1 MLMSKRTL
9 IIVLSLVVVGVLIAG
24 LQGILNMLANRGP
37 LNVSGS
43 PQTSSVSPLATP
55 AISGT
60 APKPATTK
68 PLPTLTTPR
77 TQPKPIPALAFDMAL
92 MSDLDSASRSLDISP
107 QGSLPAHVPLFS
119 INGSLGVPYL
129 RSTAASIYKDKQWK
143 YDTALPTPKYNG
155 EKLDP
160 GIEGY
165 ARKSLTNIDI
175 IPLSKFAALPM
186 PIPVAQY
193 VNKLTPTFPV
203 SYNAQNRIFTSLS
216 GLPTAYSFESL
227 RYVFDNS
234 TLSMAKASVTD
245 RDLDVPSTIGKQT
258 LDLAHSITGGLDSPY
273 LKAKAIEKYL
283 KDNYSYDYNYE
294 RAPGAWD
301 PNEWF
306 LFEEPKGVCTNFNS
320 AFVILA
326 RAAGIP
332 ARMVGGYYVDPTA
345 DSQVVYADQAHA
357 WAEIKLDKVGWT
369 TLDATGSP
377 DWNLVDTAT
386 KITQAAPVVD
396 KITTFSVNGTVTAD
410 KTTVEGVLVKLYIN
424 QIKTLQNATLIGQTL
439 VEGNAFSID
448 AQIPAAI
455 AVGNYQ
461 LIAQSSQT
469 PLFNA
474 SISDPAIKVMSGTVL
489 SLSSVPRVK
498 TDQVLSFNGQLAESS
513 KLALAGR
520 EVALYLNDQLLT
532 RVNTDSN
539 GNFEYQYTFSKPGLF
554 NIKADYAGNDYYHP
568 SYQTA
573 AVQVLT
579 PTILTFQ
586 SSPKIKAGQNLKI
599 DGDLKTSV
607 DKKPVP
613 NQTVELYVDS
623 NPTGIKTRTD
633 TNGHFILEY
642 PMKHSGVFK
651 IETRYTSQP
660 YYWDSSASAAV
671 EVLSANNK
679 TTIGMILM
687 LTGVVIAS
695 GYAGLRYLRKHKGL
709 FSHRTKAR
717 AVTATDPALDLPQEV
732 AEPVENAPNENSN
745 LELDFPGILPPL
757 PDVWGVSE
765 DFDVACRLT
774 GPDGQPRVAK
784 QIEISMGSPITALT
798 TDEAGK
804 CAVTLSFSEKGFFEV
819 EAGFNPPKEDEP
831 SARAFKVIR
840 IVDYREEIISEY
852 KSLLEWLNQHGVAI
866 SQDHT
871 PHEAE
876 RLILRAGLSDAQ
888 QAVAS
893 FIECF
898 EEATYSQHPI
908 VRSNYVKMHFAYEE
922 IKEHEV
928 QPQLSAQ

>member
-1 MLMSKRTL
+1 MSKRTL
-9 IIVLSLVVVGVLIAG
+9 IIVLSIVVVGVLIAG

-43 PQTSSVSPLATP
+43 HQTSSVTPQATP
-55 AISGT
+55 VISGPT
-60 APKPATTK
+60 PKTATTK
-68 PLPTLTTPR
+68 PSTTPTTPR
-77 TQPKPIPALAFDMAL
+77 TQPKPITAMAFDIAS
-92 MSDLDSASRSLDISP
+92 MSDLDLASRGLDISP

-143 YDTALPTPKYNG
+143 YDTSLSTTKYNG
-155 EKLDP
+155 EKLDS

-175 IPLSKFAALPM
+175 MPLSKFAALPM

-203 SYNAQNRIFTSLS
+203 SYDAQDRIFKSVS

-227 RYVFDNS
+227 RYVFDEAV
-234 TLSMAKASVTD
+234 LSQAKASTSNPY
-245 RDLDVPSTIGKQT
+245 LEMPSTIGQQT
-258 LDLAHSITGGLDSPY
+258 KDLASSITGGIDSPY

-283 KDNYSYDYNYE
+283 KDNYRYDYNYE
-294 RAPGAWD
+294 HAPGAWD

-306 LFEEPKGVCTNFNS
+306 LFQEPEGVCSNFNS

-332 ARMVGGYYVDPTA
+332 ARMVGGYYVDPAA

-357 WAEIKLDKVGWT
+357 WAEIKLDKAGWIT
-369 TLDATGSP
+369 IDATGSP
-377 DWNLVDTAT
+377 DFTPVDTVT
-386 KITQAAPVVD
+386 NVTEVAPVVD
-396 KITTFSVNGTVTAD
+396 KISKFTVNGAVTAD
-410 KTTVEGVLVKLYIN
+410 KMTVDGVLVSLYIN
-424 QIKTLQNATLIGQTL
+424 QTKTLKNATLIGQTL
-439 VEGNAFSID
+439 VEGNAFELD
-448 AQIPAAI
+448 AQIPASVP
-455 AVGNYQ
+455 VGSYQ

-489 SLSSVPRVK
+489 SLSAVPRVK
-498 TDQVLSFNGQLAESS
+498 TDQVLSINGQLAESS
-513 KLALAGR
+513 KQVLGGR
-520 EVALYLNDQLLT
+520 EVAIYLNDQLLT
-532 RVNTDSN
+532 HVTTDSK

-554 NIKADYAGNDYYHP
+554 NLKADYAGNDYYHP

-579 PTILTFQ
+579 PTFLTFQ

-613 NQTVELYVDS
+613 NQIVELLVDS
-623 NPTGIKTRTD
+623 NSTGIKTKTD
-633 TNGHFILEY
+633 TNGHFTIEY
-642 PMKHSGVFK
+642 PMKNSGVFK
-651 IETRYTSQP
+651 VETRYTSQP
-660 YYWDSSASAAV
+660 YYWDSSSSAAI
-671 EVLSANNK
+671 EVLTPNNK
-679 TTIGMILM
+679 TTVGMILM

-695 GYAGLRYLRKHKGL
+695 GYAGFRYLRKHKG
-709 FSHRTKAR
+709 SIRHRTSAISATAVAPTLDVPQ
-717 AVTATDPALDLPQEV
+717 AVTA
-732 AEPVENAPNENSN
+732 PVVNAPDENIN
-745 LELDFPGILPPL
+745 LELDFPGILQPL

-774 GPDGQPRVAK
+774 GPDGQPMVAK
-784 QIEISMGSPITALT
+784 QIEIAMGSPITILT

-804 CAVTLSFSEKGFFEV
+804 CSVTLSFSEKGFFEV
-819 EAGFNPPKEDEP
+819 EAGFKPPNKDEN

-852 KSLLEWLNQHGVAI
+852 KLLLEWLNQHNTAI

-871 PHEAE
+871 PREAE
-876 RLILRAGLSDAQ
+876 RLILSSSLSVSQ
-888 QAVAS
+888 QAVAT

-908 VRSNYVKMHFAYEE
+908 VRSNYVKMHFACEE
-922 IKEHEV
+922 IKEYEV
-928 QPQLSAQ
+928 QPQLPAQ